1 MMILLY
7 ADFIYVSHRI
17 DYGSLILSNGYKKN
31 DKTIDKYF
39 KETNMVKESVS
50 LDCSLKN
57 R

>member
-1 MMILLY
+1 MMILLC
-7 ADFIYVSHRI
+7 AVFIYVSHRI

-39 KETNMVKESVS
+39 KETNMAKESVS
-50 LDCSLKN
+50 LDFSLKN

>member
-1 MMILLY
+1 MMILLCT
-7 ADFIYVSHRI
+7 DFIYVSHRI
-17 DYGSLILSNGYKKN
+17 DYGSLILSNSYKKN

>member
-1 MMILLY
+1 MMILLC

-17 DYGSLILSNGYKKN
+17 DYDSLILSNGYKKN